1 MSENEQKAL
10 QLVEEA
16 EKKLT
21 SKSGFFSS
29 LFGGSSNTDE
39 GLEMLAKA
47 ANMFKMAKKWSQAGN
62 TFSKIAN
69 HHVKEGAKHDAA
81 TNYVEAA
88 NCYKKTDP
96 KEAAGSLQKAIDI
109 YTDMG
114 RFTIAAKH
122 HQTVAELFESEAAD
136 LDKAIQHYETA
147 ADYFKGEESNS
158 SATKCLVKVAQY
170 AAQLENYDK
179 AIQIYEQVAAA
190 ALQSNLLKYSAKDY
204 FFRASLCHLCVDSI
218 NAQHAVSKYEEQHP
232 AWGDSR
238 EAKLIKTLCT
248 EIEQQ
253 DVEAFTEA
261 VKQYDSIS
269 RLDAWYTTLLLRIKK
284 NLSDGDDLR

>member
-29 LFGGSSNTDE
+29 LFGGSSNIDE